1 MVNGTTHGI
10 TFGNYHSIDDW
21 GLYLTSYP
29 VISPAEVKENYKDIE
44 GRDGSLDF
52 TEQFGRVFFY
62 DRSFDCELTM
72 LDEREDWEYKY
83 SQVQNAI
90 HGQKMHI
97 TLDNDKSHYWEGRL
111 TVSNWQPKRADGII
125 SIHGRVGAYKND
137 TYSSLDD
144 WLWDPFDFEHDIVR
158 DYGHIPVHGKVSTTI
173 VGSRKP
179 VQPVFM
185 VKTES
190 EIVYSHVSEDERTG
204 IINGVVLK
212 NGNVT
217 SPDITY
223 YEGEIKVTLEG
234 EGEVSILY
242 RGGSL

>member
-10 TFGNYHSIDDW
+10 TFGNYHSIEDW
-21 GLYLTSYP
+21 GLYLASYP
-29 VISPAEVKENYKDIE
+29 VVSPAEVKEDYKDIE
-44 GRDGSLDF
+44 GRDGALDF

-72 LDEREDWEYKY
+72 LDKREDWDWKY

-111 TVSNWQPKRADGII
+111 SVSAWQPKRADGII

-185 VKTES
+185 VKTDS

-204 IINGVVLK
+204 IINGVILK